1 MRLSWRSNIEKL
13 SDRELISRFQKTE
26 DNRFVG
32 VLYKRYAHLVFG
44 VGLKYLKN
52 EEQAKDMSM
61 QVFEKLIDKLKTQS
75 IDNFKSWLHVMTKN
89 ECLMALRK
97 VSTRAHMQVVSLEEH
112 HIMENESGLHLDR
125 EDVLESDLSHLETC
139 IGNLKNEQQQ
149 CIRLFYLQKKSYQE
163 IVSLTG
169 IELKKVK
176 SHIQNGRR
184 NLKICVEKLREQTA

>member
-89 ECLMALRK
+89 ECL
-97 VSTRAHMQVVSLEEH
+97 RA
-112 HIMENESGLHLDR
+112 
-125 EDVLESDLSHLETC
+125 
-139 IGNLKNEQQQ
+139 
-149 CIRLFYLQKKSYQE
+149 IRHSFLAIRHSISKA
-163 IVSLTG
+163 G
-169 IELKKVK
+169 
-176 SHIQNGRR
+176 
-184 NLKICVEKLREQTA
+184 CM